1 MTILQNRGNLLN
13 LNRSTM
19 KKYAQEYRKW
29 GWIFAIGWNVAI
41 LSVYAIVCAIE
52 GVPFSKGMEA
62 DTWVGFWICYAL
74 ATAVWFYIGYALRK
88 EYLTKK
94 FQYIAAFPDM
104 PRESVNTLFQLYF
117 WRKYAR
123 ILTVV
128 AGTAIP
134 WYIIANVSDEITQ
147 KDAIYICLFIF
158 IAMGSLFAVKKLTD
172 KILKMK

>member
-1 MTILQNRGNLLN
+1 
-13 LNRSTM
+13 M
-19 KKYAQEYRKW
+19 KKYTKEYSKW
-29 GWIFAIGWNVAI
+29 GAIFAIGWNVVI
-41 LSVYAIVCAIE
+41 LSIYAVMCAIE
-52 GVPFSKGMEA
+52 GVPFSEGMEA

-94 FQYIAAFPDM
+94 FQYIAAFPDI
-104 PRESVNTLFQLYF
+104 PRERVNTLFQLYF

-123 ILTVV
+123 ILTIV

-134 WYIIANVSDEITQ
+134 WYIIANVTDDLQ
-147 KDAIYICLFIF
+147 RKDAIYICLFIV
-158 IAMGSLFAVKKLTD
+158 IALSSLYTVKKLTD